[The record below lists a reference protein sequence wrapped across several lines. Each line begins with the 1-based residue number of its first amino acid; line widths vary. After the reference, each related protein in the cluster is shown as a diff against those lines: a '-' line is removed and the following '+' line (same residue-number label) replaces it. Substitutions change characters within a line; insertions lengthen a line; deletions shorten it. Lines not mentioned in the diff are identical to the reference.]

1 MRVWRHQS
9 TYRLGWVVLVLLVL
23 AVAIFV
29 MAAGF
34 SRLRVEGVPAGGEA
48 EALGAGA
55 WEMQPGY
62 PSACSAALPELVA
75 QEHTSL
81 PPPAQSLLG

>member
-1 MRVWRHQS
+1 MRVWY
-9 TYRLGWVVLVLLVL
+9 YRSVHRMAWVILALLVL
-23 AVAIFV
+23 AVAVFA

-34 SRLRVEGVPAGGEA
+34 SRLRGEVTPAGAEA

-55 WEMQPGY
+55 WRMQPGY
-62 PSACSAALPELVA
+62 PSACSAALPGLAV

-81 PPPAQSLLG
+81 PLPA